1 MRLRV
6 VVADDNAAWLHSLT
20 RLLEAEFD
28 VVATA
33 SDGSA
38 ALERI
43 SDFNPDV
50 AVLDLEMPALNGI
63 QVTQEATKSGVATA
77 VVICSV
83 HRDRQLVEA
92 AVKAGARG
100 YIFKNNGLQ
109 DLLNAV
115 KTAARGGTYFPSTA
129 RS

>member
-83 HRDRQLVEA
+83 HKDRQLVEA

-115 KTAARGGTYFPSTA
+115 KTAARGGTYFP
-129 RS
+129 